1 MISTLSKEAIYTF
14 LIVASPVLLAA
25 LVVGFLVSI
34 LQAITQIQEASMSF
48 VPKLLAVFLSL
59 IVCGSWMFTKLK
71 TFVDHVIQFISL

>member
-14 LIVASPVLLAA
+14 LVVASPVLLTA

-34 LQAITQIQEASMSF
+34 LQAITQIQESTMSF

-59 IVCGSWMFTKLK
+59 VFCGSWMLSRLK
-71 TFVDHVIQFISL
+71 TFVDHIIQFISS